1 VSTPTA
7 ERPAQPAPGIDPGGH
22 VEPEEKVTPL
32 ELFFDLVFVFAITQ
46 VTSLLSHDPTWQGL
60 GRGMLVL
67 AAIWWAWVAYSWLT
81 NTIDPEEDLARIG
94 IFFAMAGMF
103 VVALAAPQAFGS
115 YGILFGCAY
124 FVVRALHIVMYA
136 YASPTVGIHD
146 AVRRMAPGMIVGSG
160 LLILAGTQDGT
171 NQAALWVL
179 AILFD
184 FTAPIRGGME
194 GWEVHPSHFAERH
207 GLIVIIALGES
218 IVAIGV
224 GLQGV
229 GLDFGLVLGAL
240 LGLVTAGALWWAYFD
255 IVAIVAQRKLTS
267 LHGAERAA
275 LARDS
280 YSYIHLLMIAGI
292 VLLALG
298 VKKGIAHVHE
308 PLDTI
313 PAIALCGGVALYFLG
328 HISFRLRDVHSWN
341 PQRLAVAIACLALIP
356 VATHADALVALAA
369 IAFLCAGLIAYETV
383 HFRAARDRIRSGGLP
398 ESMMASGSG
407 VADQ

>member
-1 VSTPTA
+1 M
-7 ERPAQPAPGIDPGGH
+7 DPDGH
-22 VEPEEKVTPL
+22 VEHEEKVTPL

-103 VVALAAPQAFGS
+103 VVALAAPQAFGT
-115 YGILFGCAY
+115 YGVLFGCAY
-124 FVVRALHIVMYA
+124 FVVRGLQIVMYA

-146 AVRRMAPGMIVGSG
+146 AVRRMAPGMIIGSG

-171 NQAALWVL
+171 TQAVLWVL
-179 AILFD
+179 AILLD
-184 FTAPIRGGME
+184 YTAPIRGGMQ

-218 IVAIGV
+218 IVAIGL
-224 GLQGV
+224 GLQRV

-240 LGLVTAGALWWAYFD
+240 LGLVLAGSLWWAYFD
-255 IVAIVAQRKLTS
+255 IVSIVAERKLES
-267 LHGAERAA
+267 LRGAERAA

-280 YSYIHLLMIAGI
+280 YSYIHLLMVAGI
-292 VLLALG
+292 VLIALG
-298 VKKGIAHVHE
+298 VKKGIVHVYE
-308 PLDTI
+308 PLDTV
-313 PAIALCGGVALYFLG
+313 PAVALCGGVALYFLG
-328 HISFRLRDVHSWN
+328 HIAFRLRNVHSWN
-341 PQRLAVAIACLALIP
+341 PQRLAVAIASLALIP
-356 VATHADALVALAA
+356 VATHADALVSLAA
-369 IAFLCAGLIAYETV
+369 IAFLCAGLIAYEAL
-383 HFRAARDRIRSGGLP
+383 HFREARERIRRGGLP
-398 ESMMASGSG
+398 ESMMAGERG
-407 VADQ
+407 

>member
-1 VSTPTA
+1 M
-7 ERPAQPAPGIDPGGH
+7 DPDGH
-22 VEPEEKVTPL
+22 VEHEEKVTPL

-94 IFFAMAGMF
+94 IFLAMSGMF

-136 YASPTVGIHD
+136 YASPTVGIRD

-171 NQAALWVL
+171 NQAMLWVL
-179 AILFD
+179 AIALD
-184 FTAPIRGGME
+184 FTAPVRGGME

-224 GLQGV
+224 GLQGEV
-229 GLDFGLVLGAL
+229 LDFGLVLGAL
-240 LGLVTAGALWWAYFD
+240 LGLVVAGALWWSYFD
-255 IVAIVAQRKLTS
+255 IVAIVAERKLSS
-267 LHGAERAA
+267 LRGAERAS

-298 VKKGIAHVHE
+298 VKKGIAHVYE
-308 PLDTI
+308 PLDTV
-313 PAIALCGGVALYFLG
+313 PAVALCGGAALYFFG
-328 HISFRLRDVHSWN
+328 HIAFRLRNVHSWN
-341 PQRLAVAIACLALIP
+341 QQRLAVAIACLALIP
-356 VATHADALVALAA
+356 VATQVDALASLAA
-369 IAFLCAGLIAYETV
+369 VAFLCAGLIAYETL
-383 HFRAARDRIRSGGLP
+383 HFREARERIRAGGLP
-398 ESMMASGSG
+398 ESMMARGRG
-407 VADQ
+407 